1 MHTDHQRGAAAP
13 GLAAPERAELTPQKD
28 EDLAGANGQVSK
40 GNIKTDTS
48 IVADLD
54 ADRKVFATLQARYAI
69 AGFSLFEL
77 ADGSLFASRCNL
89 CRALPDAHAAT
100 RFLRQIGG
108 TA

>member
-1 MHTDHQRGAAAP
+1 MQIEHHHNPALLA
-13 GLAAPERAELTPQKD
+13 GLSPPQKD

-69 AGFSLFEL
+69 AGFSLLEL

-89 CRALPDAHAAT
+89 
-100 RFLRQIGG
+100 
-108 TA
+108 